1 MGIQNN
7 IDLIK
12 FAIWPPVYEVE
23 LNIFTLYATKIMDV
37 IWELR
42 NQVQHNGSNLNL
54 NELPSKVT
62 KRSHE
67 HRLRILVSLPKILVI
82 QDVVWEKPPGGYM
95 KILC

>member
-1 MGIQNN
+1 MTTCLRGR
-7 IDLIK
+7 
-12 FAIWPPVYEVE
+12 VE
-23 LNIFTLYATKIMDV
+23 HFTLYATKIMDV

-67 HRLRILVSLPKILVI
+67 HRLRILVSLPKILVM
-82 QDVVWEKPPGGYM
+82 QDDKDKLIKG
-95 KILC
+95 

>member
-54 NELPSKVT
+54 NKVPSKVT

-67 HRLRILVSLPKILVI
+67 HRLRIPVSPLK
-82 QDVVWEKPPGGYM
+82 KRS
-95 KILC
+95 